1 MSSTNVLY
9 LNQTKNKEIQ
19 LMDRLKQAR
28 TLAGV
33 SVAEMA
39 QYLGIVPTAYRK
51 YETGQVS
58 PKISVAKKICK
69 RLDTTLGE
77 LFDDE
82 PKPPETVDIKYK
94 IRAGQKKLVIEI
106 ENEVAMQDEISEPA
120 YRSWKP
126 GGDGTTDK

>member
-1 MSSTNVLY
+1 MSKTNVVY
-9 LNQTKNKEIQ
+9 LNSNTKKDLQ
-19 LMDRLKQAR
+19 SMAVDRLKDAR
-28 TLAGV
+28 TRAGV

-39 QYLGIVPTAYRK
+39 QHLGIVPTAYRK

-82 PKPPETVDIKYK
+82 HKPPETVDIKYK
-94 IRAGQKKLVIEI
+94 IRAGQNLIIEI
-106 ENEVAMQDEISEPA
+106 ESESCVAESPA
-120 YRSWKP
+120 IAVENNQ
-126 GGDGTTDK
+126 